1 MKYKHRYIA
10 RIVIE
15 AQTPLCVGTGKI
27 SMNSDSAVK
36 RDSNGLP
43 CIPGTS
49 IVGVLRHSL
58 AETTDDK
65 DLVNR
70 IFGFQQ
76 AQLGH
81 GSTLIC
87 SSALMIGANGKV
99 LDGLSDV
106 DWLDPF
112 YAQFRNL
119 PIRQHVRINDKGHA
133 ATGGKFDEEIVY
145 KGTRFC
151 FEVELLSEDEN
162 NVRTFEDQLLPLLS
176 SKTFRLGGG
185 TRKGFGEIKVH
196 SITQR
201 YYNLTNSADLEAYLD
216 KSSFLTDKFIGD
228 KRSDITA
235 TNAKGWTLYEIS
247 LKPKDFFL
255 FGSGFADEDADMTP
269 VKEQIVEYD
278 EIGNPSIKSHSILV
292 PASSVKGAIAHRT
305 AFYYNKKNGI
315 FTETADKSKSNEAI
329 TSLFG
334 SEKEIARGNV
344 IFSDIYLP
352 NLQDKLFNHVAIDR
366 FTGGGIEGALYNEKA
381 TYANKNVLTLQIF
394 VNESVTNQDALEAFE
409 SALDDLCTGYLPLGG
424 CTNHGHGIF
433 TGTKKVVKNGTIQ

>member
-1 MKYKHRYIA
+1 MKYQHRYIA

-27 SMNSDSAVK
+27 SMTSDSAVM

-49 IVGVLRHSL
+49 IAGVLRHSL
-58 AETTDDK
+58 AESTNNK

-76 AQLGH
+76 EQKGH

-99 LDGLSDV
+99 LDGLSEV
-106 DWLDPF
+106 DWLNPF

-119 PIRQHVRINDKGHA
+119 PIRQHVRINDKGHT

-151 FEVELLSEDEN
+151 FEVELLSEDED
-162 NVRTFEDQLLPLLS
+162 NVKIFEEQLLPLLS
-176 SKTFRLGGG
+176 TTTFRLGGG
-185 TRKGFGEIKVH
+185 TRKGFGEISVH

-201 YYNLTNSADLEAYLD
+201 YYNLNKSADLEAYLD
-216 KSSFLTDKFIGD
+216 KSSSLADNFIGNE
-228 KRSDITA
+228 RSNIPT
-235 TNAKGWTLYEIS
+235 TNANGWTLYE
-247 LKPKDFFL
+247 LELMPKDFVL
-255 FGSGFADEDADMTP
+255 FGSGYADEDADMTP
-269 VKEQIVEYD
+269 VKEQVVEYD
-278 EIGNPSIKSHSILV
+278 EVGEPSMKEQVTLV
-292 PASSVKGAIAHRT
+292 PATSVKGALAHRT
-305 AFYYNKKNGI
+305 AFYYNQKKGI
-315 FTETADKSKSNEAI
+315 FAENSDKSKANEAI
-329 TSLFG
+329 KMLFG
-334 SEKEIARGNV
+334 SEKEDARGNV

-352 NLQDKLFNHVAIDR
+352 KLQDKLFNHVAIDR
-366 FTGGGIEGALYNEKA
+366 FTGGGIDGALYNEKA
-381 TYANKNVLTLQIF
+381 TYANGNSLVLKIY
-394 VNESVTNQDALEAFE
+394 VSENVTNHDALDAFE